1 MIKGLENKY
10 NDKKE
15 IILRG
20 FKVYWRRN
28 NSNIEN
34 EEENMS
40 FIISYNGMEAI
51 NKFLASK
58 GGFERV
64 VIYKVQEYNME
75 TKEDIDEPLYA
86 NDKKGILYQ
95 MITDYNDNKKENE

>member
-86 NDKKGILYQ
+86 NDKNGILYQ
-95 MITDYNDNKKENE
+95 MIIDYNNSKKENE

>member
-95 MITDYNDNKKENE
+95 MITDYNDNKKRK

>member
-34 EEENMS
+34 EEENMT
-40 FIISYNGMEAI
+40 FIMAYNGMEAI

-75 TKEDIDEPLYA
+75 TKEDINEPLYA
-86 NDKKGILYQ
+86 NDKNGILYQ
-95 MITDYNDNKKENE
+95 MIIDYNNSKKENE